1 MPVEAQAQQ
10 PETLIAVC
18 TSEDVCKDILD
29 AWGCTLRSQ
38 TKDTKAIEKRE
49 DVRWNDLINEHRSEY
64 GPKES
69 HSFFVRRAVEVE
81 P

>member
-10 PETLIAVC
+10 PETLITVC
-18 TSEDVCKDILD
+18 TSEDGCEDVLD
-29 AWGCTLRSQ
+29 AWGCTLGGQ
-38 TKDTKAIEKRE
+38 TKDAKAIQERK
-49 DVRWNDLINEHRSEY
+49 DIRWNDLINKHRSEC

-69 HSFFVRRAVEVE
+69 HSVFVRGAVEVE